1 MRQKY
6 ISVFSSAP
14 DLSSKRFLVE
24 AARWKVSSQSGVS
37 FCLWCEILVSC
48 FNKLRREKQGK
59 AKQKKRRLH
68 ALIGNPG
75 PFRAPLAP
83 EGCLGSKCCSSE
95 NCGKLSCCSHLLQI
109 YIQSAVGRCAG
120 EKFPTAR
127 ITPPSLFGQPTMRAW
142 KDLHKEGQS
151 SILRNLSYSWLSKC
165 FFYCKAYHWL

>member
-14 DLSSKRFLVE
+14 GLSSKRFLVE

-37 FCLWCEILVSC
+37 FCLWCENLVSC

-83 EGCLGSKCCSSE
+83 EGSLCSKCCSSE

-142 KDLHKEGQS
+142 KDLHKRGPVKYFKKL
-151 SILRNLSYSWLSKC
+151 ILLQLLT
-165 FFYCKAYHWL
+165 FTTLLQL